1 MTACESIRPEL
12 IGFHFGVAALA
23 ERTSIEAHLMT
34 CSACLRELLDV
45 KSAIE
50 TGADSARPSDAVR
63 LRIRA
68 SIARAFHKRTRWWDK
83 PAAFAFA
90 ASMLAASW
98 AAMSALT
105 G

>member
-1 MTACESIRPEL
+1 MTACESIHPQL
-12 IGFHFGVAALA
+12 VGFHFGVATPA
-23 ERTSIEAHLMT
+23 ERESIEAHLMT
-34 CSACLRELLDV
+34 CRTCLRELLDV

-50 TGADSARPSDAVR
+50 TGADTARPSDAVR
-63 LRIRA
+63 LRIRN
-68 SIARAFHKRTRWWDK
+68 SIARTFEPPRRWWDK

>member
-1 MTACESIRPEL
+1 MSDCEAIQPQL
-12 IGFHFGVAALA
+12 VGFHFGVVTLA
-23 ERTSIEAHLMT
+23 ERASIEAHLMT
-34 CSACLRELLDV
+34 CGACLRELLEV
-45 KSAIE
+45 KRAIE
-50 TGADSARPSDAVR
+50 TGADSAPPSDALR

-68 SIARAFHKRTRWWDK
+68 SVARVFEPPVRWWDR

>member
-1 MTACESIRPEL
+1 MTDCESIRPQL
-12 IGFHFGVAALA
+12 VGFHFGVASLA
-23 ERTSIEAHLMT
+23 ERESIEAHLMT
-34 CSACLRELLDV
+34 CRGCLRELLDV

-50 TGADSARPSDAVR
+50 TGADGPRPSDAVR

-68 SIARAFHKRTRWWDK
+68 SLARAFEPPRRWWDK